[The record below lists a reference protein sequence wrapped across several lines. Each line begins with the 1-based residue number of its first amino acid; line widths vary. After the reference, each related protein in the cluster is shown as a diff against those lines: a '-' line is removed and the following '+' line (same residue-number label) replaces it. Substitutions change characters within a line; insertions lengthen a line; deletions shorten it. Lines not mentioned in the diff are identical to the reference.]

1 MTKGNTQIG
10 YGYIE
15 ETKDGIIYHYKNDQY
30 RGKAIYDDK
39 QESLILHLDGL
50 KIYLKQTVTGCLI
63 RYENQMIVI
72 QENQVEQK
80 AECGSRY
87 HNGEKVND
95 SEKFCSPLD
104 IVYHQGKNQC
114 DPYLAEQCYHYHDKC
129 VLHGNC
135 HIFIGKKLCIILVNR
150 VIPALGGRP

>member
-1 MTKGNTQIG
+1 MLDTNDHMVYVLHKKFTRLEMTKGNTQIG

-50 KIYLKQTVTGCLI
+50 KIYLKQTLTGCLI

-72 QENQVEQK
+72 QENQESYICESEIK
-80 AECGSRY
+80 PLYLSICFLFFMMMK
-87 HNGEKVND
+87 EKDELIMMQNRSIKGKPDWSFCLCTVWKM
-95 SEKFCSPLD
+95 EKNL
-104 IVYHQGKNQC
+104 K
-114 DPYLAEQCYHYHDKC
+114 
-129 VLHGNC
+129 
-135 HIFIGKKLCIILVNR
+135 
-150 VIPALGGRP
+150 